1 MKELLIDAYE
11 VLLNDKCIILSLLKK
26 DNIYVVEKCIIE
38 NQNINLIY
46 SENFNTLKEARR
58 KYIMMKATI

>member
-1 MKELLIDAYE
+1 MKELLIDVYE
-11 VLLNDKCIILSLLKK
+11 VLLNDKYIILSLLKK

-38 NQNINLIY
+38 NETVNLIF